1 MACSVK
7 FVPFRKEALAVPAGA
22 VFSDDED
29 EGHYVYPHS
38 GKGKP
43 TKRAVKVG
51 KTVGGK
57 TEIVEGLKEGDEIL
71 TAKP

>member
-1 MACSVK
+1 VK
-7 FVPFRKEALAVPAGA
+7 FVPFRKEALSVPAGA

-29 EGHYVYPHS
+29 EGHYVYLPS

-51 KTVGGK
+51 RTVGGK
-57 TEIVEGLKEGDEIL
+57 TEIVAGLKEGDDIL